1 MPIQG
6 SLRDMSV
13 LEAIQLIGTQRK
25 TVTLRLQCE
34 PEEFHLHFEDGL
46 LVASHRRG
54 SGRGEPY
61 LEALV
66 ALTHLSPPES
76 MRIAAQVRS
85 SPRDLWSLVLDVAH
99 LDRETC
105 ERVYLLTT
113 EAIVDRVLLWDRGHF
128 ALLPPTKVE
137 PVFSPGLSVDTLLLD
152 AMRRL
157 DEIASWKKGPLP
169 PTSVPCLNGPE
180 ELYVSS
186 DPLRRAVVRQVDGR
200 RTMSQIVDATRLGE
214 HAIYSTLAEGVERG
228 WVQVLGSILV
238 PEARPAPAPAREILQ
253 RVPAVLILCGFLAL
267 GVSSAWLGQRFA
279 KSRHPWSEAAA
290 RWEEVDLRRSV
301 EIYRYRHG
309 SYPEDLSLLSLE
321 GIPVPEGALEHW
333 SYERVSGSYDLHAS
347 ATPEP

>member
-54 SGRGEPY
+54 SGRGEPF

-76 MRIAAQVRS
+76 MRVAAQVRS
-85 SPRDLWSLVLDVAH
+85 SSRDLWSLVLDVPH

-128 ALLPPTKVE
+128 ALLPSTKVE

-157 DEIASWKKGPLP
+157 DEVASWKKGPLP
-169 PTSVPCLNGPE
+169 PSSVPCLNGPE

-200 RTMSQIVDATRLGE
+200 RTMSQIVEATRFGE
-214 HAIYSTLAEGVERG
+214 HPIYSTLAEGVERG
-228 WVQVLGSILV
+228 WVQVLGSIV
-238 PEARPAPAPAREILQ
+238 PEVRVAPAPAREFLQ
-253 RVPAVLILCGFLAL
+253 RVPSVLILFAFLAL
-267 GVSSAWLGQRFA
+267 GLGSAWLGQRFA

-290 RWEEVDLRRSV
+290 RWEEIDLRRSV

-309 SYPEDLSLLSLE
+309 TYPQDLAWLSRE
-321 GIPVPEGALEHW
+321 GIPVPNGVEERW
-333 SYERVSGSYDLHAS
+333 TYERVSDSYHLHS
-347 ATPEP
+347 R